1 MLDNHKHD
9 HAVRDFD
16 GVIEIRSNPVPR
28 YFAILFY
35 GLLIWGVL
43 FIAYFLLSGWSSEA
57 HFAQKMS
64 DHLEHTA
71 AQPSTAAVA
80 VGDEHE
86 RLAEASRLYA
96 QHCAVCHGAQGE
108 GGIGPALNEADY
120 IYGRDLAAVT
130 DSIAQGRP
138 NGMPAYGTQF
148 SPAQIEALAE
158 FLIAL

>member
-35 GLLIWGVL
+35 GLVIWGVL
-43 FIAYFLLSGWSSEA
+43 FIAYFLLSGWSSET
-57 HFAQKMS
+57 HFAQKMNA
-64 DHLEHTA
+64 HLERTA
-71 AQPSTAAVA
+71 AQPAAAAPVA
-80 VGDEHE
+80 DDET
-86 RLAEASRLYA
+86 RRAEATRLYA
-96 QHCAVCHGAQGE
+96 QHCAACHGAGGE

-120 IYGRDLAAVT
+120 IYGRDLAAVI